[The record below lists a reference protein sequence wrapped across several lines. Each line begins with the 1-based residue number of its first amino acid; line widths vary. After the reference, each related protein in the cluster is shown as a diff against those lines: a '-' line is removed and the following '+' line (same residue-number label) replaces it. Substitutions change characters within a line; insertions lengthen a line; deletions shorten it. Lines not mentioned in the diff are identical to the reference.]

1 MGERLN
7 VNLGEQ
13 GCAARRTEKC
23 IVQGC
28 SFEVL
33 LQTKCCHF
41 MWECLYMYSSL
52 CRAIYLFAVFSSTS
66 KQREYKR
73 ASKRGEK
80 VKE

>member
-1 MGERLN
+1 MGEQLN

-13 GCAARRTEKC
+13 GCAAWRTEKR

-33 LQTKCCHF
+33 LQTKCYHF
-41 MWECLYMYSSL
+41 MWECLYMYSSP

-66 KQREYKR
+66 KPREYKT
-73 ASKRGEK
+73 ASKRGK
-80 VKE
+80 KK